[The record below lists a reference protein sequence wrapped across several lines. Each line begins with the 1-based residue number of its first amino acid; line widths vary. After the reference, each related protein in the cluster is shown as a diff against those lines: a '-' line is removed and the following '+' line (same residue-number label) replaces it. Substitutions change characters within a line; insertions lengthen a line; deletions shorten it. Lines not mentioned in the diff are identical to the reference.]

1 MLGLVLEEGELTEM
15 TVGDGN
21 HIQVYLH
28 ILTINLAGKEFRAR
42 LGFSKGLGIGFY
54 IMGRKD
60 IFDQFVLCFHEKEKY
75 VEISP
80 LPQPHLFS
88 FSL

>member
-1 MLGLVLEEGELTEM
+1 M

-21 HIQVYLH
+21 HIIAYLH
-28 ILTINLAGKEFRAR
+28 NVIVGLAGKEFTAR

-60 IFDQFVLCFHEKEKY
+60 IFDKFRICFDETEKSIEFIPK
-75 VEISP
+75 EE
-80 LPQPHLFS
+80 H
-88 FSL
+88 